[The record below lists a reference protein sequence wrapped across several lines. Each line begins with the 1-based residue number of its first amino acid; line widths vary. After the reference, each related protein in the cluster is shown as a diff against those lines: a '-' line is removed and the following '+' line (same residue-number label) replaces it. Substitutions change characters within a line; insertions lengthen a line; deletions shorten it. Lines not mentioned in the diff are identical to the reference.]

1 MVMSDKEKFLKG
13 FEEKLKKS
21 LDKETLRKLYKGK
34 LDSFDDE
41 DASSKDYE
49 QFRIETLPY
58 GITFYE
64 KIANFCEKILNL
76 KPDKTEE
83 EKIFKFI
90 YTAHLNCTPTGVLST
105 AVFFSLLLIMM
116 GLIILITLSNTIG
129 IGIIILGL
137 GSFFALQNIPVLLAK
152 KMKARAND
160 EIIIAIFYI
169 VAFMR
174 FNSNFELAIN
184 FAANYLNPPLSLDF
198 KRILWELENSKYPNV
213 KTAMDVYLEDWREEN
228 LEFLESIYLIESS
241 LYESDEF
248 RRISLLEKS
257 LDIILQGNYE
267 KMLHFAQELRGK
279 ISTFNMLGV
288 VFPILGLIILPLAAS
303 FSDPKVTWQ
312 VIILIY
318 NLFFP
323 IMVAYFGFLIIFN
336 RPSSANAITV
346 PKNLKHLER
355 LQKYELKLS
364 KEKSIYLSPKIPA
377 LFIFS
382 IFLLIGLSPLILHGM
397 GMDVILNEKL
407 AIIFGEDSPF
417 GVFNQ
422 FEEIDTKDSGSYM
435 FGPYGTFPALLS
447 LFVPLSFAF
456 GIGYYLR
463 IKYRN
468 LVHLRDRTKKLEV
481 QFPSATFQLGNRI
494 SEGLSA
500 ELAFGAV
507 AQTMKGTEAQIFF
520 SAIDTNIKFNGM
532 SIEAAIFDKEKG
544 AIINYSS
551 DIINSS
557 MKIILHA
564 NEKGPEI
571 TAKTLVDLSRYLSE
585 MHMSSERLNDLLSES
600 IGSMKGQANFLAPI
614 ISGMVVAIVALITM
628 IMSVLSTTTKNLQS
642 SELGGQN
649 AAIFLGL
656 GIPPYLFQISVG
668 LYIVFLII
676 ILIYMTTN
684 LENGEDVINTKYQIG
699 EKVISGM
706 IKYSLVVFIGI
717 IIFTYVGSKVLS
729 GI

>member
-1 MVMSDKEKFLKG
+1 MNDKEKFLKG
-13 FEEKLKKS
+13 FEEKLKKN
-21 LDKETLRKLYKGK
+21 LDKETLNKLYKGK
-34 LDSFDDE
+34 LDYLDE
-41 DASSKDYE
+41 DLTSVDYE
-49 QFRIETLPY
+49 SFRIETLPVGSTY
-58 GITFYE
+58 YE
-64 KIANFCEKILNL
+64 KTANFCEKILNL
-76 KPDKTEE
+76 KPDKKEE
-83 EKIFKFI
+83 AKISK
-90 YTAHLNCTPTGVLST
+90 YLYSAHLNCTPTGVLST
-105 AVFFSLLLIMM
+105 AIFFMLMFVML
-116 GLIILITLSNTIG
+116 GAVILITLSTTLG
-129 IGIIILGL
+129 FGIIILGL
-137 GSFFALQNIPVLLAK
+137 ASYFALQSVPMLLAK
-152 KMKARAND
+152 RMRAKAND
-160 EIIIAIFYI
+160 EIIVAVFYI

-174 FNSNFELAIN
+174 FNSNFELAVN

-198 KRILWELENSKYPNV
+198 KRILWQLENSEYPNI
-213 KTAMDVYLEDWREEN
+213 KQAIDVYLEDWREEN

-241 LYESDEF
+241 LYESEEF
-248 RRISLLEKS
+248 RRISLLDKS

-279 ISTFNMLGV
+279 VSAFNMLGV

-303 FSDPKVTWQ
+303 FSDPKITWQ

-323 IMVAYFGFLIIFN
+323 VIVAYFGFLIIFN
-336 RPSSANAITV
+336 RPSSANAISV

-377 LFIFS
+377 LFIF
-382 IFLLIGLSPLILHGM
+382 FLFLFIGFLPLILHITGT
-397 GMDVILNEKL
+397 DVHVSEKL
-407 AIIFGEDSPF
+407 ALIFGEDSPF

-422 FEEIDTKDSGSYM
+422 FKEIDTADSGSYM
-435 FGPYGTFPALLS
+435 FGPYGTYPALFS
-447 LFVPLSFAF
+447 LFIPLAFAF

-463 IKYRN
+463 IKYKN
-468 LVHLRDRTKKLEV
+468 LVHLRDRTKKLEI

-507 AQTMKGTEAQIFF
+507 AQTMKGTEAYEFF

-544 AIINYSS
+544 AINNYSS
-551 DIINSS
+551 DIITSS

-571 TAKTLVDLSRYLSE
+571 MAKTLVDLSRYLTE

-614 ISGMVVAIVALITM
+614 ISGIVVAIVSLITL
-628 IMSVLSTTTKNLQS
+628 IMGVLTTATKDLQS
-642 SELGGQN
+642 SEMGGAN
-649 AAIFLGL
+649 AAVFLGES
-656 GIPPYLFQISVG
+656 IPPYLFQITVG
-668 LYIVFLII
+668 LYMVFLII
-676 ILIYMTTN
+676 ILVYMITN

-706 IKYSLVVFIGI
+706 IKYSVVVAIGVI
-717 IIFTYVGSKVLS
+717 AFSYVGAKVLS
-729 GI
+729 GL